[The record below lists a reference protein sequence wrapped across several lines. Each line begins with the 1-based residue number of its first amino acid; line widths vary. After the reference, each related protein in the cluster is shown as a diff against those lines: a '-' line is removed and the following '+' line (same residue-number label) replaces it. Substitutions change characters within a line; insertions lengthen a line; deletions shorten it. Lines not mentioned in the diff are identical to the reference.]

1 MQKNVS
7 SIIKSDFTQNNTVS
21 SCYIKQRS
29 KGGNLQER
37 ITEHTNLQQ
46 FELQDKK
53 WKDEN

>member
-7 SIIKSDFTQNNTVS
+7 SIIKSDFTQKNTVS
-21 SCYIKQRS
+21 SRYIKQRS
-29 KGGNLQER
+29 KGGNLQKR